1 MDRLFEEIVDGSKQ
15 GCYSELLKKDELT
28 TLMHSNQVFA
38 GFNEASISFP
48 PTFKLEKKERG
59 ICLDFCKLDAVKS
72 VYKTKASDKTPR
84 VPSWTDRI
92 LWYSLPLYKEKL
104 EPTE

>member
-28 TLMHSNQVFA
+28 TLMRSNQVFA

-48 PTFKLEKKERG
+48 PTFKL
-59 ICLDFCKLDAVKS
+59 
-72 VYKTKASDKTPR
+72 
-84 VPSWTDRI
+84 
-92 LWYSLPLYKEKL
+92 
-104 EPTE
+104 